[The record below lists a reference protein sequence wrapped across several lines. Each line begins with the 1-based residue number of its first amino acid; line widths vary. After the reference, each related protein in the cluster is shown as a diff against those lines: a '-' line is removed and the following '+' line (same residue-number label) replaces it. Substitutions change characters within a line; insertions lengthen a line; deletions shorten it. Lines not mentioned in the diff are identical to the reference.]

1 MKEKKL
7 DCQTPRRGICQMFRK
22 FEFLNKRFLHYTL
35 RPVFVFSFDLI
46 LWSVYTVCWPAASIP
61 QIVCSR
67 ICRDKTSSFFTFEDL
82 DDNDFHDHFDLDLV
96 MTMRVVLRGQY
107 IWDRLS
113 VLLTNQ
119 SVVGQPCPHPLPVL
133 LSSCHHHTIVI
144 VIIKLSL
151 LFSSSSYFCGIR

>member
-1 MKEKKL
+1 
-7 DCQTPRRGICQMFRK
+7 MFRK
-22 FEFLNKRFLHYTL
+22 FEFLNKTYFHYIL
-35 RPVFVFSFDLI
+35 CPVFVFSFDLI

-67 ICRDKTSSFFTFEDL
+67 GCRDKTNSFFILRISIIMIFMITLTLIWF
-82 DDNDFHDHFDLDLV
+82 LV
-96 MTMRVVLRGQY
+96 LMMRMVLRGQY

-144 VIIKLSL
+144 VIIILSL
-151 LFSSSSYFCGIR
+151 SFSSSSYFCGISLGQPEVK